1 MYIYATILNGCLQCD
16 LYISLL
22 RSPKSG
28 CFVAMRRT
36 WCCQCPEAT
45 PGTYHGLPWTCPE
58 VEGVFSCLYHCIR
71 VLVFKNMSTS
81 TELQLC
87 FLAWKLG
94 AVNPGSK
101 QVFVWQCSKTY
112 SKGINGHQS
121 VQLRFRRYRMKS
133 KRRGKHNAAKQL
145 SVQYTWRGW
154 SLCEGTAHIRCTN
167 SNEGGRTHRDMEVLH
182 MFCWGHLLKDSII
195 LCIVCHNSD
204 PSFCNRLFN
213 LFLSCFFQICK
224 YVQVTS

>member
-1 MYIYATILNGCLQCD
+1 MYIYATILNGCLQYD

-22 RSPKSG
+22 RSPNSG
-28 CFVAMRRT
+28 CFVTMRRT

-112 SKGINGHQS
+112 MQKVSTGIKVFSFDSEDIEWKANVEASTMQQS
-121 VQLRFRRYRMKS
+121 SCRFNTL
-133 KRRGKHNAAKQL
+133 GGAGV
-145 SVQYTWRGW
+145 SVRALPTSGAQTATKVVAPIGTWRSFTRFLR
-154 SLCEGTAHIRCTN
+154 SLAQ
-167 SNEGGRTHRDMEVLH
+167 
-182 MFCWGHLLKDSII
+182 
-195 LCIVCHNSD
+195 
-204 PSFCNRLFN
+204 RL
-213 LFLSCFFQICK
+213 
-224 YVQVTS
+224 